1 MAITVKYLEDL
12 GVEKEVAEKIFA
24 ERSKEIEAD
33 KAKREKLETEL
44 KEKKESLDNLS
55 KEFEDLK
62 SSNASA
68 EEYKTKY
75 EALVADNEAKAKQA
89 EADRILAEKTE
100 NINKRFEA
108 VVGEKK
114 FSHNAIKADYL
125 KKFGE
130 ALELEENK
138 SLSDEQVFY
147 NLIKDDKNAFEGVT
161 AVRLAGGR
169 PTGTGNGYSSVKEIM
184 NSDMTREQKRQA
196 IAENIAKGNID
207 NGSRS

>member
-44 KEKKESLDNLS
+44 KEKTESLDNLS

-62 SSNASA
+62 ANNASA
-68 EEYKTKY
+68 EEYKSKY

-100 NINKRFEA
+100 NINKRFDA

-130 ALELEENK
+130 ALELEDNK
-138 SLSDEQVFY
+138 SLSDEQIFH
-147 NLIKDDKNAFEGVT
+147 NLIKDDAAAFTGVT
-161 AVRLAGGR
+161 AVKLAGGT
-169 PTGTGNGYSSVKEIM
+169 PQGVGGKSV
-184 NSDMTREQKRQA
+184 TREDFNKMSYKERLQIYNENQA
-196 IAENIAKGNID
+196 LYNELTT
-207 NGSRS
+207 

>member
-12 GVEKEVAEKIFA
+12 GVDKEVAEKIFA

-33 KAKREKLETEL
+33 KEKREKLETEL

-114 FSHNAIKADYL
+114 FSHDAIKADYL

-130 ALELEENK
+130 AIELEENK
-138 SLSDEQVFY
+138 SLSDEQVFH
-147 NLIKDDKNAFEGVT
+147 NLIKDDATAFTGVT
-161 AVRLAGGR
+161 AVKLAGGR
-169 PTGTGNGYSSVKEIM
+169 PTVTGNGYSSVKEIM

-196 IAENIAKGNID
+196 IAENIAKGNIE
-207 NGSRS
+207 